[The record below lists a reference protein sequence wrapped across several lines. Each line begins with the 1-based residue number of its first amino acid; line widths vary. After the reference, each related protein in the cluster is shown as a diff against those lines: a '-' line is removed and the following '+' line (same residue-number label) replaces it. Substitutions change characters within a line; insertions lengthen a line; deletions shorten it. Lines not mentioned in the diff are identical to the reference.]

1 MDYTELKFISDSDEI
16 RIDQYL
22 KSVSD
27 SLSRTYIQKLIKDG
41 CVSING
47 KVISKAS
54 INVSEEDEIVLNL
67 PNPLPLEI
75 KPQDIP
81 LDIIYEDD
89 DFLIVNK
96 PKGMVV
102 HPAPGHLE
110 DTMVN
115 ALIFHCKDSLSGIN
129 GIMRPGIVHR
139 IDMDTTGSII
149 VCKNDS
155 SHNKIAAQLKEHS
168 INRIY
173 VGIVQGI
180 IKESQ
185 GTVDMY
191 IARDKNDRKK
201 MGITDSLHGKRAITH
216 YRVLE
221 QFKDYSFVEFKLET
235 GRTHQ
240 IRLAMNSIHHPLLGD
255 YVYGT
260 DKNKFKVKGQLLHA
274 KTIGFIHPGTNEY
287 VEYSAELP
295 EEFINVLN
303 NLRKGV

>member
-115 ALIFHCKDSLSGIN
+115 ALLFHCKESLSGIN

-149 VCKNDS
+149 VCKNDL

>member
-1 MDYTELKFISDSDEI
+1 MEYTELKFISDIEDI

-41 CVSING
+41 CVMING
-47 KVISKAS
+47 KN
-54 INVSEEDEIVLNL
+54 INKSSFTVNEDDEIILNL

-75 KPQDIP
+75 LPQDIP
-81 LDIIYEDD
+81 LDIIYEDN

-102 HPAPGHLE
+102 HPAPGHLN

-115 ALIFHCKDSLSGIN
+115 ALLYHCKDSLSGIN

-149 VCKNDS
+149 VCKNDAA
-155 SHNKIAAQLKEHS
+155 HQKIAAQLKEHS

-180 IKESQ
+180 IKESE
-185 GTVDMY
+185 GTIDMY

-201 MGITDSLHGKRAITH
+201 MGITDSLHGKRAVTH
-216 YRVLE
+216 YKVLE
-221 QFKDYSFVEFKLET
+221 QFKEYSFVEFKLET

-240 IRLAMNSIHHPLLGD
+240 IRLAMSSIHHPLLGD

-260 DKNKFKVKGQLLHA
+260 DKNKFKIKGQLLHA
-274 KTIGFIHPGTNEY
+274 KTIGFIHPTSNEY
-287 VEYSAELP
+287 VEYSAKLP
-295 EEFINVLN
+295 DEFNNVLDS
-303 NLRKGV
+303 LRKGV

>member
-115 ALIFHCKDSLSGIN
+115 ALLFHCKDSLSGIN

-149 VCKNDS
+149 VCKNDL

-274 KTIGFIHPGTNEY
+274 QTIGFIHPGTNEY

>member
-1 MDYTELKFISDSDEI
+1 MEYTELKFISDIEDI

-41 CVSING
+41 CVMING
-47 KVISKAS
+47 KY
-54 INVSEEDEIVLNL
+54 INKSSFTINEDDEIILNL

-75 KPQDIP
+75 LPQDIP
-81 LDIIYEDD
+81 LDIIYEDN

-102 HPAPGHLE
+102 HPAPGHLN

-115 ALIFHCKDSLSGIN
+115 ALLYHCKDSLSGIN

-149 VCKNDS
+149 VCKNDAA
-155 SHNKIAAQLKEHS
+155 HQKIAAQLKEHS

-180 IKESQ
+180 IKESE
-185 GTVDMY
+185 GTIDMY

-201 MGITDSLHGKRAITH
+201 MGITDSLHGKRAVTH
-216 YRVLE
+216 YKVLE
-221 QFKDYSFVEFKLET
+221 QFKEYSFVEFKLET

-240 IRLAMNSIHHPLLGD
+240 IRLAMSSIHHPLLGD

-260 DKNKFKVKGQLLHA
+260 DKNKFKIKGQLLHA
-274 KTIGFIHPGTNEY
+274 KTIGFIHPTSNEY
-287 VEYSAELP
+287 VEYSAKLP
-295 EEFINVLN
+295 DEFNNVLDS
-303 NLRKGV
+303 LRKGV